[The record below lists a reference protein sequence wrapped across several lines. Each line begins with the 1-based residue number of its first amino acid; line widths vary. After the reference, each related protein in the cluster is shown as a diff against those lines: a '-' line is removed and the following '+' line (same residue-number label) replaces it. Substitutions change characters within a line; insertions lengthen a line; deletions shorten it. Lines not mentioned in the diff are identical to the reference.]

1 VKLLH
6 TSIENGIPCRI
17 VPSLFEASYR
27 HAKLAGLAALP
38 VVDMSVDVV
47 LPRFQATSCS
57 C

>member
-1 VKLLH
+1 MKLLH